1 MHKLAKLLLIM
12 VILCCTTGVSAKNR
26 AQILKSDS
34 LGAVYINAGRIF
46 NLYLDQAR
54 ELLKPEN
61 AEELEKIETQMRQH
75 FPGKFSFTSF
85 FKKLVNFADT
95 AVFLPDGALWFSI
108 DQDLRPAMS
117 ISARIKPQELLA
129 RVRERLAKSGLQ
141 PISEAA
147 ELVEYSIPTPAFNMS
162 LKATR
167 DGITLLAAASGVAD
181 VSERWR
187 SLTDDADSKNTL
199 IAAEVDIEK
208 IRHWLDD
215 KAQSG
220 KRAESNACLAN
231 FKILGSAMQL
241 YKVDKGVEMTAFD
254 HAALRAGGYLAED
267 LRCPQSGIYSFN
279 ADKELSCSIH
289 GSLSQPV
296 WSKKI
301 PRVDAANYLK
311 PFDSLRIL
319 VDSDSAEFKT
329 RINDKNLLEQWVAI
343 GKQQMQAVRHMAA
356 NQMGQMPEEAKKQG
370 LKLLDSIKISADGDW
385 LKINIE
391 GLEEKTVISGI
402 TGITG
407 AAAAIA
413 APHVEKLRELI
424 RKNVRGQPGKAAEA
438 EVERTAT
445 ECEAVRKSLYRVL
458 ESLLVEEDKLPES
471 FGLEYLKDKGLIKEI
486 PGCPA
491 GGRYELRRSGI
502 DYEIK
507 CTVHDR

>member
-1 MHKLAKLLLIM
+1 MHKLTKLLLIL
-12 VILCCTTGVSAKNR
+12 VILLSTTGASAKNR
-26 AQILKSDS
+26 AQVLKSDT

-46 NLYLDQAR
+46 NLYLGQAR

-61 AEELEKIETQMRQH
+61 AEELEKIEAQMRQH
-75 FPGKFSFTSF
+75 FPGKFSFASF
-85 FKKLVNFADT
+85 FKKLVDFADT
-95 AVFLPDGALWFSI
+95 AVFLPDGALWLSI
-108 DQDLRPAMS
+108 DEELLPAMS
-117 ISARIKPQELLA
+117 ISARIKPGELLA
-129 RVRERLAKSGLQ
+129 KVRDRLAKAGLN
-141 PISEAA
+141 PLSETA
-147 ELVEYSIPTPAFNMS
+147 ELVEYRVPTPAFNLS
-162 LKATR
+162 LKMTQ
-167 DGITLLAAASGVAD
+167 DSITLLAVASGSAGI
-181 VSERWR
+181 SERWR
-187 SLTDDADSKNTL
+187 SLADDADSKNTL
-199 IAAEVDIEK
+199 IAAEVDIERIK
-208 IRHWLDD
+208 NWLDE

-231 FKILGSAMQL
+231 FKVLSSAMQL
-241 YKVDKGVEMTAFD
+241 YKVDKGVEMKEFD

-267 LRCPQSGIYSFN
+267 LRCPQSGIYSLN

-296 WSKKI
+296 WSKNI

-356 NQMGQMPEEAKKQG
+356 NQMGQMPEEAKQQG
-370 LKLLDSIKISADGDW
+370 LKLLDSIKVSADGDW

-402 TGITG
+402 TGVTG

-413 APHVEKLRELI
+413 APHVEKLRDMI
-424 RKNVRGQPGKAAEA
+424 RRNVRGQPGNAAAAE
-438 EVERTAT
+438 VKRTAT

-471 FGLEYLKDKGLIKEI
+471 FGLDYLKEKGLIKEI
-486 PGCPA
+486 PDCPA
-491 GGRYELRRSGI
+491 GGRYELRRNGI
-502 DYEIK
+502 DYEIR